1 MGQEIIFLLVALAAG
16 VLMAVQGSMNSL
28 MAKKVGLLEATF
40 VVHLLG
46 LLLISILL
54 VIFCLQNWKWE
65 VFKEVPWYIYLGGFL
80 GVAIVYGVVYS
91 IPKVGVANATTAIIV
106 GQVATAMIIDVLGVF
121 GDKMP
126 LTWFK
131 GIGLAL
137 MALGAHLML
146 K

>member
-1 MGQEIIFLLVALAAG
+1 MAQEIIFLLVALVAG

-28 MAKKVGLLEATF
+28 LSKKVGLLEATF

-46 LLLISILL
+46 LLLITVLL
-54 VIFCLQNWKWE
+54 MVFCLQNWNWE
-65 VFKEVPWYIYLGGFL
+65 NFKTVPWYVYLGGFL
-80 GVAIVYGVVYS
+80 GVAIIYGVAYS

-106 GQVATAMIIDVLGVF
+106 GQVATAMIIDMFGVF

-131 GIGLAL
+131 GMGLAL